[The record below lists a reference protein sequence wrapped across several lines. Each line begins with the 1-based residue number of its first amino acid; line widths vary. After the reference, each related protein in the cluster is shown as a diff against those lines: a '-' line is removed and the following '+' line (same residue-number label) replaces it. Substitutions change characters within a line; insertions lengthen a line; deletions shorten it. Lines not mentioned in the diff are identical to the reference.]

1 MSLTCEYSLQTL
13 REIFLQIFCL
23 LIGRPK
29 TSMYIILCEIVLFIE
44 EGRVD
49 ILLDIRRYKPI
60 SLQLPPT
67 TKSLRK
73 APGLVAWMMKMLR
86 GKMGM
91 KTYKDKDDDNQDYE
105 DDEEQHW

>member
-13 REIFLQIFCL
+13 GEIFLQIFRL

-60 SLQLPPT
+60 SLQQLPPA

-73 APGLVAWMMKMLR
+73 ALGLVAWMMRMLLWTMMT
-86 GKMGM
+86 MGTLNWSGQNP
-91 KTYKDKDDDNQDYE
+91 KFNCCF
-105 DDEEQHW
+105 